1 MAVSVF
7 PCVRLRSIGDA
18 NGEIQRH
25 SEQQPLRLEVKSTPD
40 TALLNL
46 SNGDETSVFK
56 CSLSRETECSRV
68 GKQSFI
74 ITLGCNS
81 VLLQFSTPAEFSS
94 FYNILKSCR
103 GHNAEHSVFSDRTE
117 ESSAVQ
123 YFQFYGYLSQQQ
135 NMMQDYVR
143 TGTYQR
149 AILQNHVDFKDKVVL
164 DVGCG
169 SGILSFFA
177 AQAGARKVYAVEAS
191 TMAQHA
197 EC

>member
-1 MAVSVF
+1 MPRHDNDHIEVGKTAQTDLGPVAKMAVSVF

-46 SNGDETSVFK
+46 SNSDETSVFK

-81 VLLQFSTPAEFSS
+81 VLLQFSTPAEFTS

-123 YFQFYGYLSQQQ
+123 YFQVFCRSLRRRPEPGRSTLWRLAPWPS
-135 NMMQDYVR
+135 
-143 TGTYQR
+143 TQR
-149 AILQNHVDFKDKVVL
+149 
-164 DVGCG
+164 
-169 SGILSFFA
+169 
-177 AQAGARKVYAVEAS
+177 
-191 TMAQHA
+191 
-197 EC
+197 